1 MAPLYGSTTRHQLFK
16 ISFQT
21 ANILKPMIKYQLVC
35 DNDHEFAGWFRSSED
50 FDKQVKRKLV
60 DCPDCGSKKVEK
72 ALMAPNVSTS
82 RKKAAELP
90 PEKRAELINAMREIR
105 KKVEENA
112 EYVGPRFAEE
122 ARRIHYKETDE
133 GKGIYGEATLAE
145 AKELAE
151 EGIDF
156 MPLPVLP
163 EDQN

>member
-1 MAPLYGSTTRHQLFK
+1 
-16 ISFQT
+16 
-21 ANILKPMIKYQLVC
+21 MIKYQLVC
-35 DNDHEFAGWFRSSED
+35 DKDHDFSGWFRSGED

-60 DCPDCGSKKVEK
+60 ECPDCGSKKVQK
-72 ALMAPNVSTS
+72 ALMAPNVATS
-82 RKKAAELP
+82 RKKSIDLP
-90 PEKRAELINAMREIR
+90 PEKRAELVNAMREIR
-105 KKVEENA
+105 KKVEENS

-133 GKGIYGEATLAE
+133 GKGIYGEATLSE

-156 MPLPVLP
+156 LPLPVLP

>member
-1 MAPLYGSTTRHQLFK
+1 
-16 ISFQT
+16 
-21 ANILKPMIKYQLVC
+21 MIKYQLVC
-35 DNDHEFAGWFRSSED
+35 ENDHEFAGWFRSSDD
-50 FDKQVKRKLV
+50 FEAQNGRNLV
-60 DCPDCGSKKVEK
+60 DCPDCGSKQVRK
-72 ALMAPNVSTS
+72 ALMAPSVTAS
-82 RKKAAELP
+82 RNKAVDMP
-90 PEKRAELINAMREIR
+90 PEKRAEILQALRNIR
-105 KKVEENA
+105 RKVEENA

-145 AKELAE
+145 AKELAD

>member
-1 MAPLYGSTTRHQLFK
+1 
-16 ISFQT
+16 
-21 ANILKPMIKYQLVC
+21 MIKYQLIC
-35 DNDHEFAGWFRSSED
+35 DKDHEFAGWFRSSED

-60 DCPDCGSKKVEK
+60 DCPDCGSKRVKK
-72 ALMAPNVSTS
+72 ALMAPNVATS
-82 RKKAAELP
+82 RKKSVDVP

-105 KKVEENA
+105 KKVEQNA

-122 ARRIHYKETDE
+122 ARRLHYKETDE
-133 GKGIYGEATLAE
+133 GKGIYGEATLDE
-145 AKELAE
+145 AKELTE